1 MDDWEKELERW
12 KRIAGVDK
20 ISDIEDNQ
28 RPNIS
33 QIIKDRGIK
42 VGSKEYMDLAFGR
55 NTNTKENTLYGLQLT
70 IMSMPAGFRGRVK
83 KR

>member
-1 MDDWEKELERW
+1 MEDWEKELEKW

-20 ISDIEDNQ
+20 ISDIKDKQ
-28 RPNIS
+28 RPNIA

-55 NTNTKENTLYGLQLT
+55 NTKEKTLYGLQLT

>member
-20 ISDIEDNQ
+20 ISDIEDKQ

-42 VGSKEYMDLAFGR
+42 LGSKEYMDLAFGR
-55 NTNTKENTLYGLQLT
+55 NPKD
-70 IMSMPAGFRGRVK
+70 MSMPAGFRGRVK